1 VLNAV
6 FEPLE
11 LQGQLD
17 THCLRK
23 TFANA
28 VYEANHHDLPKTQK
42 ALGHRNINSTV
53 AYLSFREEDVE
64 LAILAAASRVLAA

>member
-1 VLNAV
+1 MFLLRLPGCWPAGRGGHSFVPV
-6 FEPLE
+6 IV
-11 LQGQLD
+11 GQ
-17 THCLRK
+17 
-23 TFANA
+23 
-28 VYEANHHDLPKTQK
+28 Q